1 MDIGLGEGRAGGE
14 VGGVEESPSQNEATA
29 GHVFREM
36 LKRNIQQKHWN
47 WEET

>member
-14 VGGVEESPSQNEATA
+14 VGGVEENPSQNEATA

-36 LKRNIQQKHWN
+36 LT
-47 WEET
+47 EALEP